1 MYLRQSALFR
11 HLALLDGAKERNQF
25 KKWLASPFHNQRED
39 LRLLY
44 AHIAKQIDHKPEL
57 LTKERTWA
65 ALFPAHPYQEAKLN
79 LLLSLLLQTL
89 RDYLAWR
96 EWQADQPLP
105 RIHYLRALRKGGL
118 DAEFER
124 EWLDTQADLEATP
137 YRDESYHQWYCQ
149 LQREKYDQLSVRQR
163 AVHFPLGPM
172 AKHRLMAFQL
182 GQLRLQCTQAV
193 VRSVSPNVENDTVL
207 FGAVETPENPEDP
220 CLLLYV
226 YLLTALRDLDEGA
239 FFEAKRGIMAHWGL
253 FRENE
258 RRDLYLLALNV
269 CIRKI
274 NSGHPAFL
282 REAFELYRNGLENR
296 ALFVNGFLS
305 RFTYKNVTTAG
316 IRSGEKA
323 WVRQFLEDYKP
334 YLPPRERQQ
343 TYLYNLAVYYFRLP
357 DYDAALGLLR
367 EANFGDD
374 SLTNLDARSMLLRIY
389 YERGHL
395 EALESLLDS
404 FGAYLRR
411 RADIGYQKLNYENL
425 LRFVRQMLRKWPLD
439 AREKTRLFREV
450 EKTAA
455 VAEREWLLGQLG
467 QKGVG

>member
-1 MYLRQSALFR
+1 MRQSTLFR
-11 HLALLDGAKERNQF
+11 HLALLTTAERNQF

-39 LRLLY
+39 LRHLY
-44 AHIAKQIDHKPEL
+44 AHILKHTSCQPEL
-57 LTKERTWA
+57 LTKARTWA
-65 ALFPAHPYQEAKLN
+65 VLFPDQAYGEAKMN
-79 LLLSLLLQTL
+79 LLLSLLLQVL
-89 RDYLAWR
+89 RDFLAWR
-96 EWQADQPLP
+96 EWQADGPQP

-124 EWLDTQADLEATP
+124 ELQEIQTALESDP
-137 YRDESYHQWYCQ
+137 CRDEAYHQLCCQ

-163 AVHFPLGPM
+163 AVHFPLEPM
-172 AKHRLMAFQL
+172 AKHRLLAFQL

-193 VRSVSPNVENDTVL
+193 VRSVSPNEANNALL
-207 FGAVETPENPEDP
+207 FDAVAVPERPEDP
-220 CLLLYV
+220 GLLLYV
-226 YLLTALRDLDEGA
+226 RLLAALRDLDEAA
-239 FFEAKRGIMAHWGL
+239 FFEAKRLIMAHWGR

-282 REAFELYRNGLENR
+282 REAFDLYRDGLENR
-296 ALFVNGFLS
+296 ALFVNGTLS

-316 IRSGEKA
+316 ILSGEKA

-334 YLPPRERQQ
+334 YLHPRERQQ

-357 DYDAALGLLR
+357 DYDAALDLLR

-389 YERGHL
+389 YERGHV

-411 RADIGYQKLNYENL
+411 RSDIGYQKINYDNL

-439 AREKTRLFREV
+439 APEKALLRQEV
-450 EKTAA
+450 ENTAA

-467 QKGVG
+467 RR